1 MSYIA
6 KIGTVEIQWNHDKPI
21 PDGYVDIGDLIP
33 KNPIW
38 DGKTVREKNDTE
50 LAQDA
55 TNAVIKQKREAIKAQ
70 VVNTIVDSILAGK
83 IPSDPVMA
91 DVAAKVASADA
102 AVAAISDI
110 QAVKP

>member
-6 KIGTVEIQWNHDKPI
+6 KTGTVEMQWNHDKPV
-21 PDGYVDIGDLIP
+21 PDGWVDIGDLIP

-50 LAQDA
+50 LAQDF
-55 TNAVIKQKREAIKAQ
+55 AVKAALQKKDAIRAQ
-70 VVNTIVDSILAGK
+70 VVDAIVDSILAGK

-91 DVAAKVASADA
+91 DVAAKVAAADA
-102 AVAAISDI
+102 AV
-110 QAVKP
+110 QP